1 MRFAKLQ
8 LIRYGRFADCN
19 LVFPS
24 GDCDLQI
31 ILGPNEAGKSTTL
44 SAVSDLLFGFPAR
57 TRFGFKFDQRLLR
70 VGAVI
75 EAGGESLEMRRRK
88 GNVDTLL
95 GADDAP
101 LDANLLRPHLGGQ
114 TRETFERMFGLNH
127 AALRAGG
134 KLIVEAKDDVGA
146 AIFAAGSGLLQVTRV
161 CEQLDA
167 EAAAI
172 WARTA
177 GDSRRYTAALSAYQ
191 AAKVTLKEVEVRP
204 TAWAK
209 AKRELE
215 GVEAELAQRKAA
227 RADLQTAQ
235 RTIQRKQLVLGP
247 QAERQLA
254 LAKLVE
260 LGDAPEL
267 SAEATTRLEAAID
280 AAQSART
287 EINLAQS
294 ELERLQRDVETIRP
308 SEAVLAA
315 AQEADALKEL
325 KGIVDDGETRLPAL
339 EAELAAV
346 RRRTET
352 AVTEIGW
359 PAEPP
364 EAVKARLPGRP
375 TIAELRDLV
384 DRRRVIDE
392 QARAAG
398 EAVAEAAAA
407 ADRLRGDADA
417 LPARTDVGPLQILL
431 GELRASGL
439 TQTRQQAE
447 KDRAELERLLASHLR
462 ALVPWRG
469 GAPALRALPPIAEE
483 DADHVLSQI
492 ESARTVLASATQACD
507 REAARLEQLRLER
520 RHAALDHPTPTL
532 EDLDA
537 SREARSEAWAP
548 LRAQLRGESELH
560 DPVASLD
567 IYEAKVLGADRLAD
581 ERFVGAEHAGGLA
594 AKEREI
600 EKAELQLQL
609 AERGRSRAGSE
620 LLAAESAFNELM
632 GALGV
637 ALSPEAYPAWRDAR
651 DTALQH
657 ADGLDIATAALE
669 AALDAEF
676 TARLALHQALG
687 RTDGEPASLQQLLS
701 EAEQIIAAASAALA
715 QERELQGKLAAAEDA
730 YQRALQQRERAKAAD
745 VAWKETW
752 TSALA
757 RAVLPT
763 ETSLPAVRTRLDLI
777 DAVRVDLDS
786 LLDLQN
792 RVEAIGATREEFERR
807 LNAVALQSSLVTSDG
822 LSTTYPALQS
832 ACRDALSRAA
842 RVKGLEA
849 DIAAATTRREKAIEA
864 LARAKSDLS
873 PLLSASG
880 GAEDTAALRRVLAR
894 WAEVARLRTRV
905 EELECRIVGHG
916 EGRALDA
923 LLEEVAGLEPDSL
936 AAEAEEV
943 AAQLDE
949 INPKMDELSETRRAA
964 LMAFEALDDRADAA
978 IAAAAMA
985 GARSEMAFQ
994 ADLYIRKRAEAR
1006 LLRTVVERYR
1016 QEKQA
1021 PLLTRASSLFAT
1033 LTLGA
1038 FGGLMVDYED
1048 DTPRLVGVRADRETL
1063 VSVDGMSDGTVDQ
1076 LYLALRIAAV
1086 EDAVAQGFR
1095 LPFVADDLFIN
1106 FDDER
1111 SAAGFRVLAEL
1122 ARKTQVLFFTHHS
1135 HLAAV
1140 AHNALA
1146 PAKVSVCGLERDTV
1160 QTSMTAPTT
1169 G

>member
-1 MRFAKLQ
+1 MRFAQLQ

-75 EAGGESLEMRRRK
+75 EAGGEPLEMRRRK

-101 LDANLLRPHLGGQ
+101 LDPNLLRPHLGGQ
-114 TRETFERMFGLNH
+114 TREAFERMFGLNH

-161 CEQLDA
+161 CEQLDE

-172 WARTA
+172 WTRTA

-191 AAKVTLKEVEVRP
+191 AAKATLKEVEVKP
-204 TAWAK
+204 IAWAK

-227 RADLQTAQ
+227 RGELQGTQ
-235 RTIQRKQLVLGP
+235 RAMQRKQLVLGP
-247 QAERQLA
+247 LAERQRALVRLA
-254 LAKLVE
+254 E

-267 SAEATTRLEAAID
+267 SAEASTRLEAAID

-287 EINLAQS
+287 EIDLAES
-294 ELERLQRDVETIRP
+294 ELERLQRDLETIRP

-339 EAELAAV
+339 EAELATV

-352 AVTEIGW
+352 AVVEIGW
-359 PAEPP
+359 PAETP
-364 EAVKARLPGRP
+364 EAVKARIPDRP

-407 ADRLRGDADA
+407 ADRLRGDADK

-431 GELRASGL
+431 GELRSSGL

-462 ALVPWRG
+462 ALAPWRG
-469 GAPALRALPPIAEE
+469 DAPALRALPPIVEE

-492 ESARTVLASATQACD
+492 ESARTELASTTQACD

-537 SREARSEAWAP
+537 SRQARSETWAP
-548 LRAQLRGESELH
+548 LRAHLRGEGGLQ
-560 DPVASLD
+560 DPATSVD

-600 EKAELQLQL
+600 EKAELQLEF
-609 AERGRSRAGSE
+609 AEGARIRAASD
-620 LLAAESAFNELM
+620 LSAAESAFKDLM

-637 ALSPEAYPAWRDAR
+637 ALSPEAYPGWRDAR
-651 DTALQH
+651 DAALQH
-657 ADGLDIATAALE
+657 AEGLDIATTALE
-669 AALDAEF
+669 AALEAET
-676 TARLALHQALG
+676 TARLELHQALG
-687 RTDGEPASLQQLLS
+687 RTHGEPPSLQHLLA
-701 EAEQIIAAASAALA
+701 EAEQVIAAASAALA
-715 QERELQGKLAAAEDA
+715 QERELQGKLAAAQDA
-730 YQRALQQRERAKAAD
+730 SQRALQQRERAKAAD
-745 VAWKETW
+745 VAWTETW
-752 TSALA
+752 TPALA
-757 RAVLPT
+757 RAALPA
-763 ETSLPAVRTRLDLI
+763 ETSLAAVRTRLDLI
-777 DAVRVDLDS
+777 DAIRVDLNS
-786 LLDLQN
+786 LLDLHN
-792 RVEAIGATREEFERR
+792 RVEAIRVTREKFEHR
-807 LNAVALQSSLVTSDG
+807 LSALALQARLVTGDG
-822 LSTTYPALQS
+822 PATTYVALQS
-832 ACRDALSRAA
+832 ACREALSRAA

-849 DIAAATTRREKAIEA
+849 DIAEGAARREKAIEA
-864 LARAKSDLS
+864 LARATSDLS
-873 PLLSASG
+873 PLLIASG
-880 GAEDTAALRRVLAR
+880 GAEDTAALRGVLAR
-894 WAEVARLRTRV
+894 WTEIGRLRTRV
-905 EELECRIVGHG
+905 EELESRILGHG

-923 LLEEVAGLEPDSL
+923 LLEEVTGLEPDSL

-949 INPKMDELSETRRAA
+949 LNPIIDELSEARRAT
-964 LMAFEALDDRADAA
+964 LMAFEALDDRADAP

-994 ADLYIRKRAEAR
+994 AELYIRKRAEAR

-1021 PLLTRASSLFAT
+1021 PLLTRASSLFST

-1038 FGGLMVDYED
+1038 FRGLLVDYDD
-1048 DTPRLVGVRADRETL
+1048 DTPRLVGVRADGETL

-1076 LYLALRIAAV
+1076 LYLAVRIAAV
-1086 EDAVAQGFR
+1086 EDAVAQGLR

-1122 ARKTQVLFFTHHS
+1122 ARKTQVLFFTHHA
-1135 HLAAV
+1135 HLSDV
-1140 AHNALA
+1140 ADRALA
-1146 PAKVSVCGLERDTV
+1146 PAKVSVCGLEREMAPM
-1160 QTSMTAPTT
+1160 SITAATAA
-1169 G
+1169 